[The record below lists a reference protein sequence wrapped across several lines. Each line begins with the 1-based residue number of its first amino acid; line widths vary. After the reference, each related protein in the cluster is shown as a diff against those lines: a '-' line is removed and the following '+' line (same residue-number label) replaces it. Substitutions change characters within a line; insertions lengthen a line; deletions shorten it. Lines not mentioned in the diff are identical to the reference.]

1 VNLPPSKTRHLA
13 FVLSGAVLLLIGF
26 GWLPIELTAYE
37 FQNWHAIL
45 LSGFLFATGIG
56 FVVYKLSRG
65 DE

>member
-1 VNLPPSKTRHLA
+1 LA
-13 FVLSGAVLLLIGF
+13 FVLSGGVLLLIGF

-45 LSGFLFATGIG
+45 LGGFLFATGIG